1 MITIIIYDS
10 IIFIKILM
18 KDSKEITLFID
29 TYNSNHSDAILMV
42 ANYLVGNK
50 NNSAEITIS
59 KKKQIS
65 IKTTNND
72 IEEHIALD
80 FNLNLKTADDLKTFF
95 I

>member
-42 ANYLVGNK
+42 ANYLVGNQ

-59 KKKQIS
+59 KKKQIAN
-65 IKTTNND
+65 IKIINS
-72 IEEHIALD
+72 
-80 FNLNLKTADDLKTFF
+80 LKNQSFLVLQFRLIYLIIF
-95 I
+95 LIHY